1 MTSPVTRWLREQSR
15 PVRRLLNVGIAAGAA
30 QAVLMCLGAW
40 LVAHVLAEAIFAG
53 RRLADLWPAIAAL
66 PLLAA
71 VRFALVLWQRRA
83 TFEAGVR
90 VGTSV
95 RLSLEERMRLLGP
108 RWAAR
113 QSSGD
118 IVTRFVDGVETLIPY
133 YAGYLPQVAFA
144 ALVPAVILL
153 VVLTADPWSALVLLV
168 TAPLIPLFMALV
180 GRSAEQA
187 SQRRWSRLRRMG
199 ARFMDALSGLTTLR
213 LCRAAEREQA
223 LLAATGEA
231 YRQETMAVLRIAFLS
246 ALVLEFFATISI
258 AVLAVLI
265 GFRLMWGTL
274 AFEPGLFV
282 LLLAPE
288 LFLPLRALG
297 TQRHR
302 RMEAAA
308 AAEDLI
314 ALLTTPVEPGSSTI
328 AAGSSPR
335 TFAATQ
341 IGIAFEQV
349 GFGYTPDRE
358 VLHDL
363 DLCVEAG
370 TELTLVGASGSGKST
385 LFNLLMGFASPQR
398 GRILVN
404 GEDLATLDIASWRRH
419 IAWLSLRAL
428 GTQRHRRMEAAAA
441 AEDLIALLATSV
453 EEATATIAAG
463 SSPRAFTA
471 ARISIAFE
479 QVGFGYTPDRE
490 VLHDLD
496 LSLDAST
503 ELTLVG
509 ASGSGKSTLFNLL
522 MGFAMPQRGRIL
534 VNGEDITA
542 LDIASWRR
550 HIAWLSQRA
559 HVFHGTL
566 RDNLLIAAPGAGD
579 AQLERAVQAAALVP
593 VIARLPL
600 GLDTPLGEHGQGLS
614 GGERQRL
621 ALARAWLRDAPLL
634 LLDEPTQH
642 LDGATA
648 AVIDTVLAK
657 LAIGRTVIRIAHRL
671 DSIAAEARVAV
682 MTEGRIV
689 EAGRAGDLRAT
700 HGAFARLLAADRA
713 A

>member
-168 TAPLIPLFMALV
+168 TAPLIPLFMVLV
-180 GRSAEQA
+180 GRAAEQA
-187 SQRRWSRLRRMG
+187 SQRRWLRLRRMG

-213 LCRAAEREQA
+213 LCRATEREQA

-314 ALLTTPVEPGSSTI
+314 ALLATPVEAAT

-335 TFAATQ
+335 AFAAAQ

-363 DLCVEAG
+363 DLCV
-370 TELTLVGASGSGKST
+370 
-385 LFNLLMGFASPQR
+385 
-398 GRILVN
+398 
-404 GEDLATLDIASWRRH
+404 
-419 IAWLSLRAL
+419 
-428 GTQRHRRMEAAAA
+428 
-441 AEDLIALLATSV
+441 
-453 EEATATIAAG
+453 
-463 SSPRAFTA
+463 
-471 ARISIAFE
+471 
-479 QVGFGYTPDRE
+479 
-490 VLHDLD
+490 
-496 LSLDAST
+496 DADT

-671 DSIAAEARVAV
+671 DTIATEARVAV

-689 EAGRAGDLRAT
+689 EVGRAGDLRAT